1 MSGTP
6 GTSSCSKLSRFCSIS
21 GVAMYEPVAFPP
33 GRFRLST
40 KPALTGSPVTNT
52 IGIVEVACFA
62 ATAEGGPP
70 VAHEYVHTPLHKFG
84 SERSV
89 LSPAVAAMRRRDFI
103 KVIAGSA
110 ATALPLAAHAQQA
123 ARPVIG
129 FLSARSPDDTGPVL
143 QAFLKGLGEAGFFD
157 GQNVTIEYRWAR
169 GEYGRL
175 PGFAAE
181 FVQRR
186 VNVLVATGG
195 ATSAVAAKQATSTIP
210 IVFVTGDPVKD
221 GLVASLNRPGGNAT
235 GSYVSTP
242 EMEQK
247 RLSLLHEL
255 VPGVPLI
262 GALVNP
268 NSPDAARQL
277 PELEE
282 AARIIGRRLVV
293 AKASN
298 DDELNAAFALLL
310 RQGIG
315 ALLVAADPYFDT
327 RRDRI
332 IAFAAQ
338 NRLPNV
344 YHFREYAFAGGLV
357 SYAPSITEAYRQA
370 GNYTGRVLKGEK
382 PADLPVLQPT
392 RFDFVINLKTAK
404 TLGLAVPFGLLNAAD
419 EVIE

>member
-1 MSGTP
+1 
-6 GTSSCSKLSRFCSIS
+6 
-21 GVAMYEPVAFPP
+21 
-33 GRFRLST
+33 
-40 KPALTGSPVTNT
+40 
-52 IGIVEVACFA
+52 
-62 ATAEGGPP
+62 
-70 VAHEYVHTPLHKFG
+70 
-84 SERSV
+84 
-89 LSPAVAAMRRRDFI
+89 
-103 KVIAGSA
+103 
-110 ATALPLAAHAQQA
+110 
-123 ARPVIG
+123 
-129 FLSARSPDDTGPVL
+129 L

-169 GEYGRL
+169 GEYGQL
-175 PGFAAE
+175 PAFAAE

-195 ATSAVAAKQATSTIP
+195 QTSAVAAKQATSTIP
-210 IVFVTGDPVKD
+210 IVFVAGDPVRA
-221 GLVASLNRPGGNAT
+221 GLDPSLNRPGGNAT
-235 GSYVSTP
+235 GSYVATP

-255 VPGVPLI
+255 TPGVPLI
-262 GALVNP
+262 GALLNQ

-277 PELEE
+277 PALEQ
-282 AARIIGRRLVV
+282 AARTIGRRLFV

-298 DDELNAAFALLL
+298 DEELNATFALLL
-310 RQGIG
+310 QQGIG

-338 NRLPNV
+338 NRLPAV
-344 YHFREYAFAGGLV
+344 YHFREYALAGGLV
-357 SYAPSITEAYRQA
+357 SYAPSITDGYRQA
-370 GNYTGRVLKGEK
+370 GNYTGRILKGEK

-392 RFDFVINLKTAK
+392 KFDFVINLKTAR